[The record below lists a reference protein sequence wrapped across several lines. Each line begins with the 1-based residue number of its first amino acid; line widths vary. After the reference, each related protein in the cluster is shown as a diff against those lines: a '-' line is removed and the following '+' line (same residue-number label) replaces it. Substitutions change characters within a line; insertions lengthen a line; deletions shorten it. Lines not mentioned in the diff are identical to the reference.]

1 MEYKVDNAELTATL
15 TAVNLDA
22 AVIGQAALEVA
33 IGESARIDV
42 GTAVN
47 YIKSGAAE
55 IEAAVQEGTAAFD
68 LHANEK
74 RADFNENASNKT
86 ETFNT
91 NASDKTAAYNQNA
104 ATQTTAFNE
113 NAAIKQAAVD
123 ASADAAAASATTAQQ
138 YAIGQPSEPSGYSAK
153 YWAEQT
159 AQSLSGLQSDV
170 ADIQAVIPASATASN
185 KLTDKSYVDTELTA
199 KQNMLI
205 SGTNIKTINGQ
216 SVLGG
221 GNLNITAATSWG
233 NITGTLSAQT
243 DLQNALNTK
252 QDVINDLST
261 IRSGAA
267 LGATAVQPADLATVA
282 TSGSYN
288 DLSNKPTIPAAQV
301 NSDWNASSGV
311 AQILNKPSIPTD
323 TADLTNGAGYITS
336 SALANYV
343 DKSTN
348 QTIGGVKTFSSTISG
363 SINGNAAT
371 VTNGVYTDTNQTISG
386 QKTFT
391 AVPIVYTDN
400 PYIVFASSNLTKGT
414 NPSSTVSGVIALTG
428 SNKSTASAASL
439 ARLWLNVTAD
449 GTTCAELRAYKNES
463 GSTAA
468 KISIY
473 YPTSGSAYVETTA
486 YLRPSSDNS
495 LNLGYTNYRWKQLYA
510 GTTTISTSDERLKQ
524 GIENVPDAVLEAWG
538 EVGFYRYKF
547 NDSVAEKGFDKARY
561 HTGMVAQRIEN
572 TFRAH
577 GLNAFDYGLL
587 CFDEWAAEP
596 EVRDEENEIIKP
608 AVAAGDRYSLRYEE
622 CLCMEAAYQRR
633 RADRIEARL
642 AALEARL

>member
-1 MEYKVDNAELTATL
+1 MQAYDTSTLPPNSIIKVLQDESRNNETTYYRW
-15 TAVNLDA
+15 
-22 AVIGQAALEVA
+22 VITGGVGAWSL
-33 IGESARIDV
+33 IGEEGPYYTISA
-42 GTAVN
+42 
-47 YIKSGAAE
+47 
-55 IEAAVQEGTAAFD
+55 
-68 LHANEK
+68 
-74 RADFNENASNKT
+74 ADAKF
-86 ETFNT
+86 
-91 NASDKTAAYNQNA
+91 
-104 ATQTTAFNE
+104 ATQTALNT
-113 NAAIKQAAVD
+113 
-123 ASADAAAASATTAQQ
+123 
-138 YAIGQPSEPSGYSAK
+138 G
-153 YWAEQT
+153 
-159 AQSLSGLQSDV
+159 
-170 ADIQAVIPASATASN
+170 
-185 KLTDKSYVDTELTA
+185 LTA
-199 KQNMLI
+199 KQNTLI
-205 SGTNIKTINGQ
+205 SGTNIKTVNNQ
-216 SVLGG
+216 SLLGSG
-221 GNLNITAATSWG
+221 DLNITASVLWG
-233 NITGTLSAQT
+233 GIGGTLSNQT

-261 IRSGAA
+261 IRNGAA
-267 LGATAVQPADLATVA
+267 AGATAVQPA
-282 TSGSYN
+282 
-288 DLSNKPTIPAAQV
+288 
-301 NSDWNASSGV
+301 
-311 AQILNKPSIPTD
+311 
-323 TADLTNGAGYITS
+323 
-336 SALANYV
+336 ALANYV
-343 DKSTN
+343 DTSTD
-348 QTIGGVKTFSSTISG
+348 QTIGGVKTFTNDTIVIKNTSYAYSETPAANQYSQWRWTDKNDNWISQFYSALYANGSARTAMSLKNKSG
-363 SINGNAAT
+363 SSALLGLLYNGSGEFYTEAPT
-371 VTNGVYTDTNQTISG
+371 PTDTTTTSGTQIATTGWVNATGNNVVHLTDNETIAG
-386 QKTFT
+386 TKTFT
-391 AVPIVYTDN
+391 AVPIVYADN
-400 PYIVFASSNLTKGT
+400 PYIVFASSNITKGT

-468 KISIY
+468 KFSVY

-524 GIENVPDAVLEAWG
+524 GIESVPDAVLDAWG
-538 EVGFYRYKF
+538 EVEFYRYKF
-547 NDSVAEKGFDKARY
+547 NDSVAEKGFDNARY

-608 AVAAGDRYSLRYEE
+608 AVAAGNRYSLRYEE